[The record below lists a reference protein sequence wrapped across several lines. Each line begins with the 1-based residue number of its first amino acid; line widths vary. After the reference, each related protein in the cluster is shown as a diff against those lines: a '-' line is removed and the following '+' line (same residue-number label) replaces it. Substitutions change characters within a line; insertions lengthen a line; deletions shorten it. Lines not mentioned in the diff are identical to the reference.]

1 MAIMLAENALA
12 PGVDTVQPKL
22 IPALTIE
29 LFTTI
34 LTVTIQ
40 QLGEMLSSPDNQFQS
55 LQISGGGEEERS
67 VLMLQVISN
76 QSLLLPLKILGNDRY
91 FYYHTKYYVHFWISS
106 LSSFPLF
113 SLNTLSPRSIST
125 GDWVKARHQLIAQD
139 LTGTFWS
146 QFGDLVNLF
155 PHTRDLER
163 IVGEGFS
170 QSQQQ
175 QRLALP
181 EDVALRGLAPLSTLH
196 NQLVFPPLSPGKLL
210 VWDDN

>member
-1 MAIMLAENALA
+1 MRMQLKCRSDVVTCHKCIYETPLKKLRVSIHNWENFFCLIPKITVSPRITFYHLYNKTIKIFLNPTTLSLQIVTMAIMLAENALA

-91 FYYHTKYYVHFWISS
+91 FYYHTKYYVHF
-106 LSSFPLF
+106 
-113 SLNTLSPRSIST
+113 
-125 GDWVKARHQLIAQD
+125 
-139 LTGTFWS
+139 
-146 QFGDLVNLF
+146 
-155 PHTRDLER
+155 
-163 IVGEGFS
+163 
-170 QSQQQ
+170 
-175 QRLALP
+175 
-181 EDVALRGLAPLSTLH
+181 
-196 NQLVFPPLSPGKLL
+196 
-210 VWDDN
+210 